1 MFLRIMTRMGVLSAG
16 ICTILKT
23 YSRVAP
29 TERGGYLLARLART
43 FIDKNKWLSQWITP
57 SGITMQLD
65 LATYPDCCM
74 VFGLYELDTTRQMRR
89 LLRPGDWFVDCGA
102 NIGYFSLLMA
112 NHIGANGKVDAFE
125 PDPLNREKLLE
136 NISKNSMKSRVR
148 VHDVA
153 LGNHGGAVALY
164 HPTQPKS
171 NHGMS
176 SLYRDGSGQDQ
187 KFTVNITRLDDVL
200 DGVPNLIK
208 IDIEGA
214 ELAAI
219 EGMARILGSPNPP
232 HVIIEHNPTS
242 CAAAGHSPADLM
254 RLLQRIQP
262 RYKIFFI
269 DWKLKYIA
277 NAEMLN
283 HMPRQGNLLATT
295 MT

>member
-23 YSRVAP
+23 YARVAP

-43 FIDKNKWLSQWITP
+43 FIAKNKWLSQWITP

-89 LLRPGDWFVDCGA
+89 LLRHGDWFVDCGA

-125 PDPLNREKLLE
+125 PDPLNRKKLLE
-136 NISKNSMKSRVR
+136 NISKNLMKSKVR

-153 LGNHGGAVALY
+153 LGNHGGVVDLY
-164 HPTQPKS
+164 HPTQSKS

-187 KFTVNITRLDDVL
+187 KFTVNIACLDDVL

-219 EGMARILGSPNPP
+219 EGMARKFRTKSTAR
-232 HVIIEHNPTS
+232 HH
-242 CAAAGHSPADLM
+242 
-254 RLLQRIQP
+254 
-262 RYKIFFI
+262 
-269 DWKLKYIA
+269 
-277 NAEMLN
+277 
-283 HMPRQGNLLATT
+283 
-295 MT
+295 